1 MSECLNRH
9 YVRTNPWG
17 SGLFLCVDL
26 MWNGNIMV
34 AWFCHIRWRRRVWA
48 TWGWTT
54 FYWRRPLGRWTFLS
68 QPPPQPS
75 RLCNRPS
82 LTLTLRYT
90 SLPFSLLSF
99 FPSSLPSFLP
109 SFYDSLICSTLP
121 LSVPHLCSSLPAS
134 LSHPSF
140 LPLSSPFS
148 YTLLFPPPP
157 PPPLSLTSFPLSLP
171 YLFFSNPSPCNPL
184 SLHSVLPCPHSIL
197 PSLFQDDNPA
207 DYCVVEVSQMMGLR
221 ERVLNNEECPWKSL
235 LELKRV
241 RKESSRGMW
250 EKWSGRMEGIGRM
263 GSQWHRST
271 YH

>member
-1 MSECLNRH
+1 MLKLWLIKYQMVSQNLAKFRFLAGSNSETIQYIMLKLTMSECLNRH

-90 SLPFSLLSF
+90 SLPFSIPSLPPLPFSLPSLSPSPPF
-99 FPSSLPSFLP
+99 LPPFLPPLSLSLPSLPPSPPFLSPFLPPLPSSLPGRQAVLTNFSCALQ
-109 SFYDSLICSTLP
+109 YST
-121 LSVPHLCSSLPAS
+121 
-134 LSHPSF
+134 
-140 LPLSSPFS
+140 
-148 YTLLFPPPP
+148 
-157 PPPLSLTSFPLSLP
+157 
-171 YLFFSNPSPCNPL
+171 
-184 SLHSVLPCPHSIL
+184 
-197 PSLFQDDNPA
+197 
-207 DYCVVEVSQMMGLR
+207 G
-221 ERVLNNEECPWKSL
+221 PW
-235 LELKRV
+235 
-241 RKESSRGMW
+241 
-250 EKWSGRMEGIGRM
+250 
-263 GSQWHRST
+263 GSTGH
-271 YH
+271 